1 MHENCKRKH
10 NGNASSSQEAAAMSK
25 MNETPFLDPILLVS
39 KKRTILVLCR
49 FLHWI
54 ENTLNLR
61 FPFFKHEDKL
71 HIFSEQSM
79 IIHSW
84 NDN

>member
-1 MHENCKRKH
+1 MHENCRRKH

-39 KKRTILVLCR
+39 KKRTMVFVV

-54 ENTLNLR
+54 EDTLKVR
-61 FPFFKHEDKL
+61 FQFSKHKDKL
-71 HIFSEQSM
+71 HIFSEQIM